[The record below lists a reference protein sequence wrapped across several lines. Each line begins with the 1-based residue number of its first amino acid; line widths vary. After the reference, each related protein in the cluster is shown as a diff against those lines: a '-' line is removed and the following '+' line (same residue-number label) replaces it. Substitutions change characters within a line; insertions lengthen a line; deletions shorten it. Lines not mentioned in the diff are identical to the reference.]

1 MAGALLVD
9 GNSLMYR
16 AFFALPPL
24 SDAQGNPTNALYGF
38 LSMLLRVIAD
48 ERPEYAAVAFDVHG
62 LTFRHERFA
71 EYKGTRAPTPDEL
84 RPQFPLAKE
93 ALRAMGIPVMEK
105 QGYEADDLIGTAS
118 RIFSEM
124 SVPSLIVTGDRDSF
138 QLTGD
143 GVEVLYTKRGITD
156 TERVTEATIFEKY
169 GVMPRQLIDM
179 KALCGDTSD
188 NIPGVP
194 GVGEKTAAKL
204 VAKYGGLEACLAAA
218 DTQEKGKL
226 RERLLENA
234 DLARECRFLA
244 EIDRNAPVEFE
255 PETARVRS
263 LSGGMAFLKEH
274 DLKSLAQRL
283 SAVVQL
289 YGDVPVD
296 NSVEKAVE
304 TVDIPVDVPVEEAVE
319 NAAELM
325 RAVDNLPEDAP
336 VAIIAEE
343 TKVSLSALATDDGA
357 GDSRGRPCGGV
368 QSAVTVAI
376 GQKTLLD
383 MGVTLEDAL
392 RAIAPVLES
401 SRKKIVCGEKML
413 RTQARKIGL
422 ELGGEIY
429 DPALAAYVLDPQRK
443 SFEATALIEEAGFAE
458 NTGAAALFA
467 LKNMQQKQLKADG
480 LESLLY
486 DLEAPLSGVLLRMEQ
501 IGFKAD
507 EAVLE
512 ELGKTFS
519 AKEDELA
526 KEIRAMAGYE
536 INIQSPKQLAVLL
549 YDELGLDNG
558 KKGAQARTTGAEVL
572 EAMADQHPVIEKILE
587 FRKYAKLNGTYIEGL
602 LKLLRAPGG
611 DGRIHTRFD
620 QTATATGRLSSL
632 EPNLQNI
639 PVRTELGRDIRRAFV
654 AKEGCLLV
662 DADYSQIELRVLA
675 HMAKDERMIEA
686 FRSGE
691 DIHRR
696 TAAEIYGVP
705 IEEVTGQMR
714 SAAKAVNFGIVY
726 GISDFGLSRNTG
738 LTRWEAA
745 DFMKMYLAR
754 YPAIGVFMQE
764 AVAQAKSRGYASTML
779 GRRRYIREMSAAN
792 RNIRM
797 FGERAAMNSPI
808 QGTAADIIKL
818 AMIAVDRAL
827 EGMEARLILQVHDEL
842 IVEAPEHEAEEAA
855 CILKAE
861 MEKVM
866 ALDVPLRADVSI
878 GKNWLECK

>member
-24 SDAQGNPTNALYGF
+24 TSPDGTPTNALYGF

-62 LTFRHERFA
+62 PTFRHLRYA
-71 EYKGTRAPTPDEL
+71 DYKGTRAPTPDEL

-93 ALRAMGIPVMEK
+93 ALRAMGIPVLEK
-105 QGYEADDLIGTAS
+105 QGHEADDLIGTAS
-118 RIFSEM
+118 RIYSEM
-124 SVPSLIVTGDRDSF
+124 NVPSLIVTGDRDSF
-138 QLTGD
+138 QLVGG

-156 TERVTEATIFEKY
+156 TERVTETTIFEKY
-169 GVMPRQLIDM
+169 GIAPRQLIDM

-204 VAKYGGLEACLAAA
+204 VAKYGDLETCLAQA

-244 EIDRNAPVEFE
+244 EIDRHAPIEFD
-255 PETARVRS
+255 PESARISS
-263 LSGGMAFLKEH
+263 LSGGMEFLKKHE
-274 DLKSLAQRL
+274 LKSLAQRL
-283 SAVVQL
+283 SAVAAL
-289 YGDVPVD
+289 YGGAVSTTVVD
-296 NSVEKAVE
+296 NSVENPSE
-304 TVDIPVDVPVEEAVE
+304 TVENPVEIPVEEVVE
-319 NAAELM
+319 KAADLR
-325 RAVDNLPEDAP
+325 RAVDNLPEGVP
-336 VAIIAEE
+336 VAILLSE
-343 TKVSLSALATDDGA
+343 TKASLAAQGRSAI
-357 GDSRGRPCGGV
+357 SI
-368 QSAVTVAI
+368 SI

-383 MGVTLEDAL
+383 MGVSAESVLG
-392 RAIAPVLES
+392 AIAPVLQKDRPKVICLE
-401 SRKKIVCGEKML
+401 KKL
-413 RTQARKIGL
+413 RTQAQKMGVAL
-422 ELGGEIY
+422 SGEIY

-443 SFEATALIEEAGFAE
+443 SFEADALLEEAGYAE

-467 LKNMQQKQLKADG
+467 LKAAQEKQLKADG
-480 LESLLY
+480 LESLLR
-486 DLEAPLSGVLLRMEQ
+486 DVEAPLSGVLYRMEQ
-501 IGFKAD
+501 VGFMAD
-507 EAVLE
+507 GAVLE

-526 KEIRAMAGYE
+526 REIRAIAGYE

-572 EAMADQHPVIEKILE
+572 EAMADMHPVIEKILE
-587 FRKYAKLNGTYIEGL
+587 YRKYAKLNGTYIEGL

-620 QTATATGRLSSL
+620 QTSTATGRLSSL

-654 AKEGCLLV
+654 AKEGWLLV

-675 HMAKDERMIEA
+675 HMAHDERMIEA

-705 IEEVTGQMR
+705 IEQVTGQMR

-726 GISDFGLSRNTG
+726 GISDFGLARNTG
-738 LTRWEAA
+738 LARWEAA
-745 DFMKMYLAR
+745 EFMKMYLAR

-764 AVAQAKSRGYASTML
+764 AVAQAKEAGYASTML
-779 GRRRYIREMSAAN
+779 GRRRYIREMASAN
-792 RNIRM
+792 RNIRS

-818 AMIAVDRAL
+818 AMIAVEKAL
-827 EGMEARLILQVHDEL
+827 EGMESRLILQVHDEL

-855 CILKAE
+855 RILKAE

-866 ALDVPLRADVSI
+866 VLDAPLRADVSI
-878 GKNWLECK
+878 GRSWFDCK

>member
-1 MAGALLVD
+1 
-9 GNSLMYR
+9 MYR

-24 SDAQGNPTNALYGF
+24 SDKQGNPTNALYGF

-62 LTFRHERFA
+62 PTFRHERFA

-93 ALRAMGIPVMEK
+93 ALRAMGVPVMEK

-118 RIFSEM
+118 RIFLEM
-124 SVPSLIVTGDRDSF
+124 GVPSLIVTGDRDSF

-156 TERVTEATIFEKY
+156 TERVTEKTIFEKF
-169 GVMPRQLIDM
+169 GITPRQLIDM

-204 VAKYGGLEACLAAA
+204 IAKYGGLEACLSSA

-226 RERLLENA
+226 RERLIENSA
-234 DLARECRFLA
+234 LARECRFLA
-244 EIDRNAPVEFE
+244 EIDRHAPVEFD
-255 PETARVRS
+255 PESARIGS
-263 LSGGMAFLKEH
+263 LSGGMEFLKEH
-274 DLKSLAQRL
+274 ELKSLAQRL
-283 SAVVQL
+283 SGVMQL
-289 YGDVPVD
+289 YGGAVVD
-296 NSVEKAVE
+296 NSVEKGEE
-304 TVDIPVDVPVEEAVE
+304 TVDIPVEIPVEEVVE
-319 NAAELM
+319 NAADLM
-325 RAVDNLPEDAP
+325 KAVDNVPESVPA
-336 VAIIAEE
+336 AIILEE
-343 TKVSLSALATDDGA
+343 TKASLCISGGA
-357 GDSRGRPCGGV
+357 
-368 QSAVTVAI
+368 AATVAI

-383 MGVTLEDAL
+383 MGISAQDAL
-392 RAIAPVLES
+392 LALKPVLES
-401 SRKKIVCGEKML
+401 ERPKIVCGEKML
-413 RTQARKIGL
+413 RTQAKR
-422 ELGGEIY
+422 LGIEMRGEIY
-429 DPALAAYVLDPQRK
+429 DAALAAYVLDPQRK
-443 SFEATALIEEAGFAE
+443 SFEGSALIEEAGFAE
-458 NTGAAALFA
+458 NSGAAALFP
-467 LKNMQQKQLKADG
+467 LKNMQEKQMKADG
-480 LESLLY
+480 LDGLY
-486 DLEAPLSGVLLRMEQ
+486 RDLEAPLSGVLYRMEQ
-501 IGFKAD
+501 VGFKAD
-507 EAVLE
+507 EKVLE
-512 ELGKTFS
+512 ELGRTFT

-526 KEIRAMAGYE
+526 KEIRAIAGYE

-572 EAMADQHPVIEKILE
+572 EAMADQHPVVEKILE
-587 FRKYAKLNGTYIEGL
+587 YRKYAKLNGTYIEGL

-705 IEEVTGQMR
+705 IGEVTGQMR

-745 DFMKMYLAR
+745 DFMKMYLSR

-764 AVAQAKSRGYASTML
+764 AVAQAKSKGYASTML
-779 GRRRYIREMSAAN
+779 GRRRYIREMTAAN

-827 EGMEARLILQVHDEL
+827 EGMESRLILQVHDEL

-855 CILKAE
+855 RILKAE

-866 ALDVPLRADVSI
+866 QLDVPLRADVSV

>member
-24 SDAQGNPTNALYGF
+24 TAPDGTPTNALYGF
-38 LSMLLRVIAD
+38 MSMLLRVIAD

-62 LTFRHERFA
+62 PTFRHERFA

-84 RPQFPLAKE
+84 RPQFPLVKE
-93 ALRAMGIPVMEK
+93 ALRAMGIAVLEK
-105 QGYEADDLIGTAS
+105 QGFEADDLVGTAS
-118 RIFSEM
+118 RVFSEQG
-124 SVPSLIVTGDRDSF
+124 VPSLIVTGDRDSF
-138 QLTGD
+138 QLTGE

-156 TERVTEATIFEKY
+156 TERVTESSIIEKY
-169 GVMPRQLIDM
+169 GILPRQLIDM

-194 GVGEKTAAKL
+194 GIGEKTAAKL
-204 VAKYGGLEACLAAA
+204 VAKYGDLESCLAAA

-234 DLARECRFLA
+234 GLARECRFLA
-244 EIDRNAPVEFE
+244 EIDRHAPIDFA
-255 PETARVRS
+255 PSAARIAG
-263 LSGGMAFLKEH
+263 LSGGLVFLKKYE
-274 DLKSLAQRL
+274 LKSLSQRL
-283 SAVVQL
+283 NAVAALYSA
-289 YGDVPVD
+289 GDGENPVE
-296 NSVEKAVE
+296 NSVENAEKPVE
-304 TVDIPVDVPVEEAVE
+304 NRVEIPVEEIVE
-319 NAAELM
+319 NAAELL
-325 RAVDNLPEDAP
+325 RAVDNLPEGAP
-336 VAIIAEE
+336 VAVILEE
-343 TKVSLSALATDDGA
+343 TKASVCA
-357 GDSRGRPCGGV
+357 RGR
-368 QSAVTVAI
+368 SAVSVSI

-383 MGVTLEDAL
+383 MGVSAEDAL
-392 RAIAPVLES
+392 RALAPVLEGAGP
-401 SRKKIVCGEKML
+401 KILCGEKML
-413 RTQARKIGL
+413 RTQAKKLGI
-422 ELGGEIY
+422 ELRGEVY
-429 DPALAAYVLDPQRK
+429 DPALAAYVLAPQRK
-443 SFEATALIEEAGFAE
+443 SFEAGALLEEAGFAQ

-467 LKNMQQKQLKADG
+467 LREQQEEQLRRDG
-480 LESLLY
+480 LESLLH
-486 DLEAPLSGVLLRMEQ
+486 EVEEPLSGVLYRMEQ

-507 EAVLE
+507 GAVLE
-512 ELGKTFS
+512 ELGRGFS
-519 AKEDELA
+519 AKEEQLQA
-526 KEIRAMAGYE
+526 EIHAVAGYPV
-536 INIQSPKQLAVLL
+536 NIQSPKQLAVLL

-572 EAMADQHPVIEKILE
+572 EAMAGQHPVVEKILE

-602 LKLLRAPGG
+602 LRLLHAPGG

-620 QTATATGRLSSL
+620 QTSTATGRLSSL

-654 AKEGCLLV
+654 AQEGWLLV

-675 HMAKDERMIEA
+675 HMAHDERMIEA

-738 LTRWEAA
+738 LTRYEAA
-745 DFMKMYLAR
+745 DFMKTYLAR

-764 AVAQAKSRGYASTML
+764 AVAQARSAGYARTML
-779 GRRRYIREMSAAN
+779 GRRRYIPEMSSAN
-792 RNIRM
+792 RNIRS

-818 AMIAVDRAL
+818 AMIAVEKAL
-827 EGMEARLILQVHDEL
+827 QGMQARLILQVHDEL
-842 IVEAPEHEAEEAA
+842 IVEAPQHEAERAA
-855 CILKAE
+855 QILKEE

-866 ALDVPLRADVSI
+866 LLDAPLRADVSV
-878 GKNWLECK
+878 GRNWLECK